1 MHLRNREQ
9 ANYLVRVGIVEMSG
23 ETIPTRKTSVPLI
36 KADRLTTDSG
46 NMRIVEFRRSSVI
59 TYVVFKVR
67 SIHNEVKFT

>member
-1 MHLRNREQ
+1 
-9 ANYLVRVGIVEMSG
+9 VEMSG